1 MLLPFKR
8 MHSLSENVIGSIH
21 LICWESLTTWV
32 GKIGLFCTESSVDLV
47 EDGLIRCPA
56 RNRGQI
62 GGNWSPVDWINLVR
76 PLATVNI
83 GLIAQWTWVSGP
95 TRQATLEESIL
106 EQMVGLA
113 SPCVPVGERG
123 RSQGWK
129 LPSFVCQPAVVA
141 HNCFILYARG
151 HSRMFSYCCCLVNQV
166 DSRLNAVSL
175 PHIEEHGHDW
185 QSGFLRFRQLFQN
198 IRGWYAF
205 SIKDPKAPIKERN
218 RRYAKIAKRLIW

>member
-1 MLLPFKR
+1 MSTLVVCESALALYTNAFSVWERDRKYSSNLLRELDDMSWKDR
-8 MHSLSENVIGSIH
+8 ALLHREQ
-21 LICWESLTTWV
+21 CWLE
-32 GKIGLFCTESSVDLV
+32 LV

-151 HSRMFSYCCCLVNQV
+151 HSR
-166 DSRLNAVSL
+166 
-175 PHIEEHGHDW
+175 
-185 QSGFLRFRQLFQN
+185 
-198 IRGWYAF
+198 
-205 SIKDPKAPIKERN
+205 
-218 RRYAKIAKRLIW
+218 